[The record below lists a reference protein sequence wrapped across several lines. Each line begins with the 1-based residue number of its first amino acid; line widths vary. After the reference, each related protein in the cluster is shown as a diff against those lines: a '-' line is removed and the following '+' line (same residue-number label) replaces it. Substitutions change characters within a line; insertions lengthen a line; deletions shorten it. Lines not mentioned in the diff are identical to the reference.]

1 MQPSNDSAAC
11 LGAVASAAPVPI
23 SLDFS
28 VNVIALPVLPDSL
41 SLCKFFIFY
50 PFFVCVV
57 PVPVCQGQWKA
68 FLPPFFETGEGG
80 AVLKKVIS
88 QACVPGPTTTLA
100 LSHSAESFV
109 HTHIVCSPLHSFF
122 FLFLFLC
129 GSGCQQLLRVR
140 LFACVECVRK
150 HAEANKES

>member
-23 SLDFS
+23 SLYFS

-50 PFFVCVV
+50 PFCVCVV

-122 FLFLFLC
+122 FPLPVSMRKWMPAIVARKAVCVC
-129 GSGCQQLLRVR
+129 GMRAK
-140 LFACVECVRK
+140 ACRGK
-150 HAEANKES
+150 